1 MSILYECKYHT
12 PNDPFSKVF
21 SSTRIRLLLAQTREL
36 IIVNPTI
43 PIHVVSDNLIFNL
56 LALCAG
62 IYLLHL
68 WWSDTKVRLEAEE
81 GEFPKGLLP
90 GSTLAPARATLL
102 AMVGAVA
109 IVLAVTF
116 LENKLGVSADQ
127 STISWWFLPA
137 MLGAAVTEE
146 VIFRGYLVISN
157 KGKWILITSILFFST
172 LFALLHPY
180 LWKHAV
186 EAPSGLQ
193 WITTLRLKTELQPL
207 LATAS
212 IWLLS
217 IWFYTVRFWP
227 LNHKHSLLPCFS
239 AHAAANLS
247 VFIIKLTSGHVA

>member
-1 MSILYECKYHT
+1 
-12 PNDPFSKVF
+12 
-21 SSTRIRLLLAQTREL
+21 
-36 IIVNPTI
+36 
-43 PIHVVSDNLIFNL
+43 VSDNLIFNL
-56 LALCAG
+56 LALLAG

-68 WWSDTKVRLEAEE
+68 WWSDTQARLKNTQVESL
-81 GEFPKGLLP
+81 KGLLP
-90 GSTLAPARATLL
+90 GSTLAPLRATIP
-102 AMVGAVA
+102 AIIGAIA
-109 IVLAVTF
+109 IVLTVTV
-116 LENKLGVSADQ
+116 LEIKLGISADQ

-157 KGKWILITSILFFST
+157 KGKWMLVTSILFFST

-193 WITTLRLKTELQPL
+193 WITTLRFTPELQPA

-217 IWFYTVRFWP
+217 VWFYTVRFWP
-227 LNHKHSLLPCFS
+227 LNQKHSLLPCFS